1 MIAAIIAKVTPE
13 EIEACGNDGS
23 AACLEIYRWTS
34 NELAARAADW
44 FVAKPLTIGIVLVL
58 AFVATRLLTRAI
70 KRFMRGVE
78 AAAPESA
85 SARVHQRTET
95 IGLVLRS
102 LVRAVVAVIAGT
114 TILGELGVNLGPL
127 IAGAGVVG
135 VAVGFGAQTV
145 VKDFLAGMFMLI
157 EDQFGVGDVI
167 DAGPAIGTVEAVS
180 LRTTRLR
187 SVDGTLWHIPN
198 GSVVR
203 IGNKS
208 QEWSRALLDVEV
220 AYGADLELA
229 QRVIKEVAD
238 ALWKDPTY
246 AESILEEPEVWGVE
260 SLGTTGV
267 AIRLVVKTKPK
278 DQWRVLR
285 ALRERISAGF
295 SAAGLAMPG
304 QQAIWI
310 QPST

>member
-1 MIAAIIAKVTPE
+1 MILAVAAAVTPE
-13 EIEACGNDGS
+13 EIEACGSNGS
-23 AACLEIYRWTS
+23 AACLSVFRWTS
-34 NELAARAADW
+34 NEIAAKAADW
-44 FVAKPLTIGIVLVL
+44 VVAKPLTIFIVMALSL
-58 AFVATRLLTRAI
+58 IAGKLLSRAI
-70 KRFMRGVE
+70 NRFMRGVE
-78 AAAPESA
+78 TAAPEHA

-95 IGLVLRS
+95 IGLVLKS
-102 LVRAVVAVIAGT
+102 MVRAGIAIIAGSM
-114 TILGELGVNLGPL
+114 ILGELGVNLGPL

-135 VAVGFGAQTV
+135 VALGFGAQSL
-145 VKDFLAGMFMLI
+145 VKDFLSGMFMLI

-167 DAGPAIGTVEAVS
+167 DAGPAIGTVEAVT

-220 AYGADLELA
+220 AYGADLEKA
-229 QRVIKEVAD
+229 QQVIKEVAD

-246 AESILEEPEVWGVE
+246 ADSILEEPEVWGVE

-267 AIRLVVKTKPK
+267 AIRLVVKTRPK
-278 DQWRVLR
+278 DQWMVLR
-285 ALRERISAGF
+285 ALRERIAAGF
-295 SAAGLAMPG
+295 AAAGVAMPG
-304 QQAIWI
+304 AQAIWI
-310 QPST
+310 QPTT